1 MNRKTLGTF
10 ILAGLVALT
19 CSAGSGGCGGSDG
32 GSSNPD
38 GSSGGSSGG
47 YVAPSSPTTIA
58 STRAKSGGNPP
69 ASSFSNGA
77 SDAGGQSCTA
87 ALSLQKWD
95 NEHPSH
101 IVTGG
106 AQVICLEPPLTLTHE
121 LFLEYQSGA
130 DPTNSWNTE
139 GPDSYAIQNTY
150 NPDASFL
157 VAASCRV
164 GTWRLRY
171 HAEGTDPNRLPIL
184 IDYTS
189 PNTMIYITKCAGS

>member
-1 MNRKTLGTF
+1 M
-10 ILAGLVALT
+10 
-19 CSAGSGGCGGSDG
+19 
-32 GSSNPD
+32 
-38 GSSGGSSGG
+38 
-47 YVAPSSPTTIA
+47 
-58 STRAKSGGNPP
+58 
-69 ASSFSNGA
+69 SSFSGGA

-101 IVTGG
+101 IITGG

-139 GPDSYAIQNTY
+139 GPDSYEIQDTY

-157 VAASCRV
+157 VSASCRV

-171 HAEGTDPNRLPIL
+171 HAEGMDPNRLPIL

-189 PNTMIYITKCAGS
+189 PNTTIYITKCGGS

>member
-1 MNRKTLGTF
+1 MNRRTLGTL
-10 ILAGLVALT
+10 ILAGLVIVST
-19 CSAGSGGCGGSDG
+19 SAGSGGCGGSDG
-32 GSSNPD
+32 GSNSG

-47 YVAPSSPTTIA
+47 NIAPSP
-58 STRAKSGGNPP
+58 STRAKSGANPP
-69 ASSFSNGA
+69 ASSFSSGA
-77 SDAGGQSCTA
+77 PDAGGQSCTA

-95 NEHPSH
+95 NDHPSH
-101 IVTGG
+101 IITGG

-121 LFLEYQSGA
+121 LFLEYQSGG

-139 GPDSYAIQNTY
+139 GSDSYEIQDSY

-157 VAASCRV
+157 VSASCRV

-171 HAEGTDPNRLPIL
+171 HAEGMDPNHLPIL

-189 PNTMIYITKCAGS
+189 PNTTIYITKCGGSH